1 MVGDM
6 AFPEITI
13 GPKTSVGRYRPTSA
27 VFIAALVAL
36 GLISLP
42 LSAWL
47 DLRNLSERTIRSQA
61 EALGSAINSMRS
73 FYSSNVV
80 ARVRGF
86 EGKTQV
92 VHNYMDVPGA
102 IPIPATLSLELGSV
116 ITGKNGN
123 VQYRFFSDYPA
134 SLLQRLKVRSAPADT
149 DERTPKP
156 PQEEH

>member
-1 MVGDM
+1 GDM
-6 AFPEITI
+6 SSEAARPRTARGKFVPDSVAFL
-13 GPKTSVGRYRPTSA
+13 A
-27 VFIAALVAL
+27 VLVLVSLA
-36 GLISLP
+36 GLP
-42 LSAWL
+42 LAVWL
-47 DLRNLSERTIRSQA
+47 DLRSLSEHTIRGQA

-116 ITGKNGN
+116 ITGNSGN
-123 VQYRFFSDYPA
+123 VQYRFFSDYPFA
-134 SLLQRLKVRSAPADT
+134 NRAPHAFD
-149 DERTPKP
+149 DFERPACG
-156 PQEEH
+156 